1 MSDCKNNKKGG
12 EKTKKSKHLAHNWM
26 GNELEAH
33 ICVYF
38 SLVKRSQLVCWK
50 VLKTCPDISR
60 SVSSNTSPVLAHAFS
75 PISLHLSLS
84 SSEPTLLQIYRHL
97 KNIKYLRVSNICRQ
111 LKKWL

>member
-1 MSDCKNNKKGG
+1 MAKIIRKKQRGG
-12 EKTKKSKHLAHNWM
+12 EGKKANIQH
-26 GNELEAH
+26 
-33 ICVYF
+33 
-38 SLVKRSQLVCWK
+38 SQLVGKWTGRLCVSVHFSLAKLAGMCK

-60 SVSSNTSPVLAHAFS
+60 SVTSNTSPVLVHAFS

-84 SSEPTLLQIYRHL
+84 SSEAALLQIYHHL